1 MNDVNLKL
9 TGDAMDALFVDL
21 LNDNLKRIL
30 EIDTNPYISLD
41 DYIFNIQ
48 LANSVMSLMMFH
60 KDTDSFDIWNSCFY
74 IPILTTYN
82 KYYLEHTEEY

>member
-30 EIDTNPYISLD
+30 ELDTNPYISLD
-41 DYIFNIQ
+41 DY
-48 LANSVMSLMMFH
+48 
-60 KDTDSFDIWNSCFY
+60 
-74 IPILTTYN
+74 
-82 KYYLEHTEEY
+82 LEHTEEY